1 MKIPAIVVTTVPRM
15 KKRTEADVN
24 IAKAAGSIIGALI
37 IAESTADETAGVI
50 VANAISTKIRPRISR
65 TVPAN
70 ITEYRK
76 IRTNQ
81 LPKVLNAVFAYSME
95 FWMFSLKPI
104 TIILTYQSFRLYMSS
119 LTGLKKSVYFF
130 GTGHV
135 CAAQLGKP
143 EIGAGK
149 IGFPHIRTFQ
159 MGVGKVSPKEVY
171 MPEIGAFQMSV

>member
-1 MKIPAIVVTTVPRM
+1 MYLQRSHDKSLPRRRTCIESLGYINDLLFIYMIPYIIHSRDAWSVDNMILVVTTVPRM

-37 IAESTADETAGVI
+37 IAESTADETAGVM

-65 TVPAN
+65 TAPAN
-70 ITEYRK
+70 ITVYRK

-119 LTGLKKSVYFF
+119 LTGLKKSENF
-130 GTGHV
+130 
-135 CAAQLGKP
+135 
-143 EIGAGK
+143 
-149 IGFPHIRTFQ
+149 
-159 MGVGKVSPKEVY
+159 
-171 MPEIGAFQMSV
+171 